1 MMQAVLPNS
10 VADHMIYLD
19 LRRHVLHIYLARPGV
34 KMFCPRDS
42 YPCVSPVGRFTSWFY
57 PVH

>member
-19 LRRHVLHIYLARPGV
+19 LRRHVLHIYL
-34 KMFCPRDS
+34 
-42 YPCVSPVGRFTSWFY
+42 VSPVGRFTSWFY
-57 PVH
+57 LVH